1 MIEGQVIDFGRLLSI
16 SIDNKTI
23 LTCSNSIVFE
33 NWKSKHL

>member
-1 MIEGQVIDFGRLLSI
+1 MIEGQVIDFDQLLSI

-33 NWKSKHL
+33 NCTCKHL